1 MNSTG
6 DAKLKCTRYVVSSSG
21 TLSADGTYPAGTFRV
36 TGETDEDGHTV
47 YTFKDVKDRL
57 ILLRRVSGSEYS
69 DTYYVYDPMD
79 RLAFVLQP
87 MYQSTADA
95 DKYAF
100 RYKYDSR
107 GRCVEKKVP
116 GADAV
121 TYVYDNDDRL
131 TFSQDGVQ
139 RASNPVYKVYTT
151 PLGLQNHM
159 KGMFNIK

>member
-1 MNSTG
+1 
-6 DAKLKCTRYVVSSSG
+6 
-21 TLSADGTYPAGTFRV
+21 
-36 TGETDEDGHTV
+36 
-47 YTFKDVKDRL
+47 
-57 ILLRRVSGSEYS
+57 
-69 DTYYVYDPMD
+69 MD

-159 KGMFNIK
+159 KGMFYIK